1 MSKPV
6 NGNGQVA
13 KVEGSND
20 TSERPF
26 LAPPQ
31 PVRED
36 QVQNAVNFLSHPKV
50 KGSPVVYRRS
60 FLEKKGLTKEE
71 IDEAFRR
78 VPDPPSNATSVE
90 AVTTNQVAQPKHS
103 ASSQAQAPLQPP
115 QPAGAPVSSAIV
127 PSVQQP
133 RFQWSHALVAA
144 GVLAASGAGTAVF
157 FKHVVVPRL
166 KSWIRKVVAEEKES
180 EKEDKAHAVL
190 VDQTAEAAKAA
201 AAAAVVVA
209 KASEELLNSKNEERK
224 FFEAF
229 MSMMDVQ
236 VKEMKSVGEAIRK
249 LESKSSHSEDK
260 MIEDYISN
268 VGNGTTNNPWRVP
281 QVNQSDIS
289 LSSVPKQVKANGT
302 ANPDYAAGRPSSAPA
317 TVEPAA
323 APHPKSYMEI
333 MAMIQRGERPP
344 NIREI
349 NDMPPNPDQELSKP
363 VLAPKPKPWE
373 VSQQKPSYSTVLAS
387 QPSGEMLSSGN
398 MENGSHDSS
407 EPWWKK
413 KTVKISEVES
423 DSEETR
429 RQQQQQPQPSFPYNG
444 GGSVDRPVQRIWVP
458 PQPPGVVV
466 PEAAAAIRQ
475 PKSAGQKHHLD
486 GAARSD
492 DGEGSVAASDDR
504 RTEGETS
511 GTVFTEP
518 SRSEIEEE
526 QETPIEI
533 C

>member
-323 APHPKSYMEI
+323 APHPKSYME
-333 MAMIQRGERPP
+333 
-344 NIREI
+344 
-349 NDMPPNPDQELSKP
+349 
-363 VLAPKPKPWE
+363 PWE

-429 RQQQQQPQPSFPYNG
+429 RQQQQQQQPSFPYNG